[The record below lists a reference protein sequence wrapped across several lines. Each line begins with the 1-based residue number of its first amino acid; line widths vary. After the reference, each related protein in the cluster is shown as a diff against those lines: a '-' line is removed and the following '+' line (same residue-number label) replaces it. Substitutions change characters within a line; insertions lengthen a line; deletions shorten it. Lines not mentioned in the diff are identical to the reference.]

1 MEIRP
6 IFSAMMRNKTGVIL
20 IAIQIALTLAILAN
34 ALYVVRDRTDEANRI
49 SGADDANVFVLAVL
63 DKNSDSTY
71 NAYPVQ
77 KRDENIL
84 RALPGVVSV
93 AQTSQ
98 MPLGGSGSNSGVQT
112 DPKQTSSVATPSIY
126 AASNTFVATL
136 GLKLVEGRDFKSSD
150 MLEIDQSLPDQP
162 KPKTA
167 IVTKAL
173 AKELFPDAPSALGKF
188 FYIGSDPPIEIIG
201 VVETLVSPWGR
212 VSWNGGQ
219 NGSDTLILP
228 VRYNQPFNLYA
239 LRTKPGQRE
248 RVMKDAEKALL
259 AAMPGRIMAANSS
272 MDELREKRY
281 ESEHTMSNGLLIV
294 IGLLLVMTASGIIGL
309 ASLWVNQRRKQI
321 GIRRALG
328 ARRFDILRYFIT
340 ENIMICTIGV
350 ILGCGLAIALNRAM
364 MGALEVQRL
373 PLMYLMIGAVSLLFL
388 GVLAVFGPA
397 WRAAQIAPAT
407 ATRSA

>member
-49 SGADDANVFVLAVL
+49 TGADDANLFALAVL
-63 DKNSDSTY
+63 DKNVDGAY

-77 KRDENIL
+77 KRDEDLL

-93 AQTSQ
+93 ALTSQ
-98 MPLGGSGSNSGVQT
+98 MPLGNSGSNSGVLT

-136 GLKLVEGRDFKSSD
+136 GLQMLEGRDFKASD
-150 MLEIDQSLPDQP
+150 MQEVDLSLPDQP

-167 IVTKAL
+167 IVSKAL
-173 AKELFPDAPSALGKF
+173 AKKLFPNAPSAIGKN
-188 FYIGSDPPIEIIG
+188 FYIGKDPPIEIIG

-219 NGSDTLILP
+219 NGSDTFILP
-228 VRYNQPFNLYA
+228 VRYNQPYNLYA
-239 LRTKPGQRE
+239 LRTQPGQRE

-259 AAMPGRIMAANSS
+259 AALPGRIMVTNAS
-272 MDELREKRY
+272 MDELRDRRY

-328 ARRFDILRYFIT
+328 ARRIDILRYFIT
-340 ENIMICTIGV
+340 ENMMICIIGV
-350 ILGCGLAIALNRAM
+350 IIGCGLAIALNRAM

-373 PLMYLMIGAVSLLFL
+373 PLMYLLIGAVSLLFL